1 MSSGREEPAWISAPE
16 QVLACLGSRQ
26 GTVRNACVAVT
37 SAEHASPYNKLGLHP
52 AGPEETHMNDNR
64 IEGTEHQVKG
74 AVKEGVGKLTGNTS
88 KEVAGNLEKN
98 AGKVQKNV
106 GQAQDEIED
115 LDD

>member
-1 MSSGREEPAWISAPE
+1 MSSAREKSAGFFRATRTS
-16 QVLACLGSRQ
+16 ACLPGRRQ
-26 GTVRNACVAVT
+26 RLRNACTALT
-37 SAEHASPYNKLGLHP
+37 RAERAPAYTGPACTP
-52 AGPEETHMNDNR
+52 AGQQETLMNDNR

-74 AVKEGVGKLTGNTS
+74 TVKEGIGKLTGNTS